1 MVIYLMKNRKLLFFS
16 IIGVV
21 IVAAVITIIV
31 ILNKSEKTEPVE
43 EKLDIEK
50 LEMQFNNMFDNQENE
65 YVSNLYHIERE
76 QSGKYEI

>member
-50 LEMQFNNMFDNQENE
+50 LEMQ
-65 YVSNLYHIERE
+65 
-76 QSGKYEI
+76 

>member
-65 YVSNLYHIERE
+65 YVSNLYHIKENKVANMR
-76 QSGKYEI
+76 